1 MKSILLKAGLM
12 TSLIFLGWSY
22 KEASAEMLWP
32 SKCASYEKIVPNKN
46 PSTQHINCLLTSAA
60 LDAKIPPEVLKAV
73 AATESDW
80 RQFDSKGQ
88 PFKSQDGGIGIMQI
102 TNQTAYD
109 QEKLKNDIFYNIQVG
124 VNILNSMYNRTD
136 LPKIYG
142 GGREVI
148 ENWYFPVMAYNGT
161 KPVNSP
167 LYKTDGKKNPNTYQ
181 EKVFARIK
189 QDSFLDETNLAQFPF
204 TRADFEYNPGSN
216 TNIIFKKKEYILT
229 FQMHASRYFFQKG
242 NKVVVTKDDARL
254 RSQPSTSGNFTN
266 LKKGTTLIIDRNF
279 SFDKTATSQNQ
290 FVWYPVKYKSTDQ
303 KPAGYIPSVYISKK
317 LYAPIVNPVND
328 HDRVLSG
335 KAPANVMIRIMN
347 GRLSIG
353 QPKKADANGYYK
365 ITIPVQKAGK
375 TLTVT
380 YKDYLNEVSPSTSI
394 KVIDK
399 TPPVAPKVNS
409 ITNKSTSVSG
419 KTEAYAKVYVKI
431 AKKTYSGKADRYGK
445 YKVGISVQNT
455 GVTISVK
462 VKDRAGNIGAARKVT
477 VKRVAP
483 NQPTVNT
490 VKYTSKK
497 VTGKTEKHAKVTV
510 KIGTKKYTAKAN
522 AYGAYK
528 VNIPKQ
534 RVGTKLYVYA
544 KDAKGKVSLTK
555 KVIVSK

>member
-1 MKSILLKAGLM
+1 MKSMLLKAGLM

-142 GGREVI
+142 AGREVI

-167 LYKTDGKKNPNTYQ
+167 VYWDNGKRNPNAYQ

-189 QDSFLDETNLAQFPF
+189 QDSFLNEINLAYFPF
-204 TRADFEYNPGSN
+204 TSADFEYNPGSD
-216 TNIIFKKKEYILT
+216 TNIIFKKKQYTIT
-229 FQMHASRYFFQKG
+229 SQMHASRYYYQKG
-242 NKVVVTKDDARL
+242 NKVVVTKDGVRL
-254 RSQPSTSGNFTN
+254 RSQPSTSSNSTT
-266 LKKGTTLIIDRNF
+266 LRKGTTLIIDGHF
-279 SFDKTATSQNQ
+279 TFDKTSSSQNQ
-290 FVWYPVKYKSTDQ
+290 FVWYPVKYKSTDI
-303 KPAGYIPSVYISKK
+303 KLAGYIPSVYISKK
-317 LYAPIVNPVND
+317 LNAPIVNPVDD
-328 HDRVLSG
+328 HDRDLSG
-335 KAPANVMIRIMN
+335 KAPSNVMIQIMN
-347 GRLSIG
+347 GKMRIG
-353 QPKKADANGYYK
+353 QPKKTDATGYYK
-365 ITIPVQKAGK
+365 ITIPVHKAGK

-380 YKDYLNEVSPSTSI
+380 YKDYLNEVSLSTTI

-399 TPPVAPKVNS
+399 TPPAVPIVNK
-409 ITNKSTSVSG
+409 ITNKAAIISG

-431 AKKTYSGKADRYGK
+431 AKKTYSAKADRYGK
-445 YKVGISVQNT
+445 YKVVIPVQNT
-455 GVTISVK
+455 GTVISVK
-462 VKDRAGNIGAARKVT
+462 AKDRANNVGDVRKIT

-483 NQPTVNT
+483 NRPTVNT
-490 VKYTSKK
+490 VKYSSKK

-510 KIGTKKYTAKAN
+510 KIGSKKYTAKAN
-522 AYGAYK
+522 DYGAYK
-528 VNIPKQ
+528 VNIPQQ
-534 RVGTKLYVYA
+534 RAGTKLYVNA
-544 KDAKGKVSLTK
+544 KDAKGKVSATK
-555 KVIVSK
+555 KVNVSK

>member
-22 KEASAEMLWP
+22 KEVSAEMLWP
-32 SKCASYEKIVPNKN
+32 SKCASYEKIAPNKN
-46 PSTQHINCLLTSAA
+46 PSSQHINCLLTNAA
-60 LDAKIPPEVLKAV
+60 LSAKIPPEVLKAV

-102 TNQTAYD
+102 TNQATYN
-109 QEKLKNDIFYNIQVG
+109 QEKLKSDIVYNIQAG
-124 VNILNSMYNRTD
+124 VDILTSMYNRTD
-136 LPKIYG
+136 LPKIKRA
-142 GGREVI
+142 GREVI

-167 LYKTDGKKNPNTYQ
+167 IYKADGKKNPNAYQ

-189 QDSFLDETNLAQFPF
+189 QDSFLNETNLAQFPF
-204 TRADFEYNPGSN
+204 TRADFEYNSGSD
-216 TNIIFKKKEYILT
+216 TNIIFKKKDYILT
-229 FQMHASRYFFQKG
+229 SQMHASRYFFQKG
-242 NKVVVTKDDARL
+242 NKVVVTQNDARL
-254 RSQPSTSGNFTN
+254 RSQPSTSSNRTT
-266 LKKGTTLIIDRNF
+266 LRKGTTLIIDR
-279 SFDKTATSQNQ
+279 SFTLDKTATSPNQ

-317 LYAPIVNPVND
+317 LNAPIVNPVDD

-335 KAPANVMIRIMN
+335 KAPANVMIRIMT
-347 GRLSIG
+347 GRFPIG
-353 QPKKADANGYYK
+353 QPKKADATGYYK

-380 YKDYLNEVSPSTSI
+380 YKDYLNEVSPSTTI

-399 TPPVAPKVNS
+399 TPPVVPTVNKV
-409 ITNKSTSVSG
+409 TNKAAIISG

-431 AKKTYSGKADRYGK
+431 VMKTYSAKVDRYGK
-445 YKVGISVQNT
+445 YKVVIPVQNT
-455 GVTISVK
+455 GMTISVK
-462 VKDRAGNIGAARKVT
+462 VKDRAGNVGTARKVT

-483 NQPTVNT
+483 NLPTVNT
-490 VKYTSKK
+490 VKHTSKT
-497 VTGKTEKHAKVTV
+497 VSGKTEKHAKVTV

-522 AYGAYK
+522 VYGAYK

-534 RVGTKLYVYA
+534 RAGTKLYVYA
-544 KDAKGKVSLTK
+544 KDAKGKVSATK